1 MSAKLCTGGL
11 AMADLRIT
19 GVSTSHLELEAPDG
33 SKHSLEIT
41 EDLLKA
47 LKARKPAD
55 SGKALTPREI
65 QEHIRLGKTIEQLL
79 VENPADEDAIR
90 KYGAPILAELN
101 HVVNLAR
108 NVRLNLATDRFAD
121 PAHIEFGLV
130 MDDRLATNRA
140 RILNWTSKKSSDG
153 QWLVQ
158 VNYEL
163 NGSVTSATWSFNAKL
178 LLLTPENQ
186 SAIQLSN
193 GMPLTASGSTESAS
207 QPKAEPA
214 PATAFVHPVID
225 ATPLV
230 EAPSPL
236 SVVPEISESA
246 PTEVIEVQEDISSR
260 PILRVLPEEPET
272 IFETSYLDEPL
283 DEEPEEVFDQ
293 APQDEIVEE
302 EIEPVVASTPVV
314 EEPVKT
320 PTAIDA
326 EPAKPQTTSRWAE
339 VLFGTKEEDEETF

>member
-1 MSAKLCTGGL
+1 
-11 AMADLRIT
+11 MADLRIT

-47 LKARKPAD
+47 LKARKPAYA
-55 SGKALTPREI
+55 GKALTPREI
-65 QEHIRLGKTIEQLL
+65 QEQIRHGKTIEQLL

-90 KYGAPILAELN
+90 KYGAPIISELN

-153 QWLVQ
+153 QWLIQ

-163 NGSVTSATWSFNAKL
+163 SGSPSSAIWSFNSKL

-193 GMPLTASGSTESAS
+193 GMPLTASGSQESTF
-207 QPKAEPA
+207 QLKTEPA
-214 PATAFVHPVID
+214 QAAAFVHPVIE

-246 PTEVIEVQEDISSR
+246 PTEVIEVQEDTSSR

-272 IFETSYLDEPL
+272 IFETSYLDERL
-283 DEEPEEVFDQ
+283 DEEPEEIFEEVS
-293 APQDEIVEE
+293 QDETLEE
-302 EIEPVVASTPVV
+302 ENEPLDGSTSVL
-314 EEPVKT
+314 EEPDET
-320 PTAIDA
+320 PAASEA

>member
-47 LKARKPAD
+47 LKARKPTDA
-55 SGKALTPREI
+55 GKALTPREI
-65 QEHIRLGKTIEQLL
+65 QEQIRHGKTIEQLL

-90 KYGAPILAELN
+90 KYGAPIISELT

-140 RILNWTSKKSSDG
+140 RILNWTSKKSTDG

-163 NGSVTSATWSFNAKL
+163 NGSSASAIWSFNAKL

-193 GMPLTASGSTESAS
+193 GMPLTGSSSQESTN
-207 QPKAEPA
+207 QPKAEPT
-214 PATAFVHPVID
+214 PATAFVHPVIES
-225 ATPLV
+225 TPLV

-246 PTEVIEVQEDISSR
+246 PTEVIEVQEDTSSR

-272 IFETSYLDEPL
+272 IFESSYLDEPL
-283 DEEPEEVFDQ
+283 DEEPAEVFEE
-293 APQDEIVEE
+293 APQDETVIE
-302 EIEPVVASTPVV
+302 EIEPVVGSTPVV
-314 EEPVKT
+314 EETVENP
-320 PTAIDA
+320 AASEA

>member
-1 MSAKLCTGGL
+1 
-11 AMADLRIT
+11 MADLRIT

-47 LKARKPAD
+47 LKSRKPAD
-55 SGKALTPREI
+55 AGKALTPREI
-65 QEHIRLGKTIEQLL
+65 QEQIRHGKTIEQLL
-79 VENPADEDAIR
+79 VENPSDEDSIR
-90 KYGAPILAELN
+90 KYGAPIISELN

-130 MDDRLATNRA
+130 MDDRLATNKA
-140 RILNWTSKKSSDG
+140 RILNWTSKKSTDG

-163 NGSVTSATWSFNAKL
+163 NDSSASAIWSFNAKL

-193 GMPLTASGSTESAS
+193 GMPLTGSGPQESTIH
-207 QPKAEPA
+207 PKAETS
-214 PATAFVHPVID
+214 PATSFVHPVIE

-236 SVVPEISESA
+236 TVVPEITAST
-246 PTEVIEVQEDISSR
+246 PTEVIQIQEDTSSR

-283 DEEPEEVFDQ
+283 DEEPLEVIEE
-293 APQDEIVEE
+293 AHQDETVDSKF
-302 EIEPVVASTPVV
+302 EPMVGSTPVV
-314 EEPVKT
+314 DESVET
-320 PTAIDA
+320 PATSEA
-326 EPAKPQTTSRWAE
+326 EPARPQTTSRWAE
-339 VLFGTKEEDEETF
+339 VLFGTKEEDEDTF

>member
-55 SGKALTPREI
+55 AGKALTPREI
-65 QEHIRLGKTIEQLL
+65 QEQIRYGKTIEQLL

-90 KYGAPILAELN
+90 KYGAPIISELT

-140 RILNWTSKKSSDG
+140 RIQNWTSKKSSDG

-163 NGSVTSATWSFNAKL
+163 NGSVASAFWSFNAKL

-193 GMPLTASGSTESAS
+193 GMPLTASGSAESTN
-207 QPKAEPA
+207 QPKAEAA
-214 PATAFVHPVID
+214 PATAFVHPVIEE
-225 ATPLV
+225 TPLV
-230 EAPSPL
+230 EAPSTL

-246 PTEVIEVQEDISSR
+246 PTEVIEVQEDTSSR

-283 DEEPEEVFDQ
+283 DEEPLEVFEE
-293 APQDEIVEE
+293 APHEE
-302 EIEPVVASTPVV
+302 PVQQEIEPVVESTLVV
-314 EEPVKT
+314 EETVET
-320 PTAIDA
+320 PATSEA

-339 VLFGTKEEDEETF
+339 VLFGAKEEDEETF

>member
-1 MSAKLCTGGL
+1 
-11 AMADLRIT
+11 MADLRIT

-33 SKHSLEIT
+33 YKHSLEIT

-47 LKARKPAD
+47 LKARKPTDA
-55 SGKALTPREI
+55 GKALTPREI
-65 QEHIRLGKTIEQLL
+65 QEQIRHGKTIEQLL
-79 VENPADEDAIR
+79 VENQADEDAIR
-90 KYGAPILAELN
+90 KYGAPIISELN

-140 RILNWTSKKSSDG
+140 KILNWTSKKSTDG

-163 NGSVTSATWSFNAKL
+163 NGSSASAIWSFNAKL

-193 GMPLTASGSTESAS
+193 GMPLTGSGSQESTN
-207 QPKAEPA
+207 QQKAEPT
-214 PATAFVHPVID
+214 PATAFVHPVIES
-225 ATPLV
+225 TPLV

-236 SVVPEISESA
+236 SVVPAISESA
-246 PTEVIEVQEDISSR
+246 PTEVIEVQEDTSSR

-283 DEEPEEVFDQ
+283 DEEPLEVF
-293 APQDEIVEE
+293 EE
-302 EIEPVVASTPVV
+302 PPHEEPVQQEIEPVVESTRVV
-314 EEPVKT
+314 EETVEAP
-320 PTAIDA
+320 AASEA